1 MSSSDDTLPPGRKLK
16 KEKNPYDSSG
26 RPTLRPM
33 VPNDVVA
40 RLNPPSLSTTSEHVE
55 RGSAGTTSDAT
66 GPFGPVLGPFVAIST
81 ASSMASARTWRLP
94 RRTDD
99 DDDDDDGPRTKR
111 HLARS
116 GADAEDAEDES
127 DDAVAARAARVR
139 GAAADATG
147 TRTAAAEDEA
157 SANIVVVRGA
167 CVECARRRERRSD
180 GALRGR
186 SGRQLAR
193 VWRIVQIRRRL

>member
-33 VPNDVVA
+33 VPNYVVA
-40 RLNPPSLSTTSEHVE
+40 RLNPPSPSTTSEHVE

-167 CVECARRRERRSD
+167 CVECARRRD
-180 GALRGR
+180 GPMGLYVAGRGASWHACGESFR
-186 SGRQLAR
+186 
-193 VWRIVQIRRRL
+193 

>member
-1 MSSSDDTLPPGRKLK
+1 
-16 KEKNPYDSSG
+16 
-26 RPTLRPM
+26 
-33 VPNDVVA
+33 
-40 RLNPPSLSTTSEHVE
+40 LNPPSLSTTSEHVE